1 MESVEALWTVDFD
14 TAAGTVNTGV
24 VILET
29 LRIFGGDSES
39 YYRGRYELLGQ
50 QITATVEVTR
60 YRVGAVLTAWGDNA
74 PVFQVRL
81 TGTILDPLPG
91 TINVRMSGQ
100 MHREGFPPLGVRMV
114 RRAELP

>member
-1 MESVEALWTVDFD
+1 MPSVEALWTTDFD
-14 TAAGTVNTGV
+14 TVAGTVNTGI

-29 LRIFGGDSES
+29 GRIFGADGEL
-39 YYRGRYELLGQ
+39 YYLGRYELAGQ

-60 YRVGAVLTAWGDNA
+60 YLLGPVVTAWGDNA

-91 TINVRMSGQ
+91 TTNVRMSGQ
-100 MHREGFPPLGVRMV
+100 MHREGFPPLGVRMLK
-114 RRAELP
+114 RAELP